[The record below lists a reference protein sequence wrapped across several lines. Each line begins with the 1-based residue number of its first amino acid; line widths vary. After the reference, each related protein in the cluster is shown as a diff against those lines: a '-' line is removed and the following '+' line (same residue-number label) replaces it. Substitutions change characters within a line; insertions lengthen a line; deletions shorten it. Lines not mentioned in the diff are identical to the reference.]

1 MFIMK
6 LAIVLIAAEI
16 GGYISRKLKQPT
28 VLGRL
33 LMGVVIGPSVLDLVE
48 PTETLVHMS
57 ELGVILL
64 MFIAGLETDIR
75 QLLESGKSSSLIA
88 MGGVLLPLALGTGV
102 SMLFGM
108 SAVEGVFVGVI
119 LCATSVS
126 ISVET
131 LREIDK
137 LKTKQGIAILS
148 AAVIDDVI
156 GIVLLSLVTGF
167 VKPGAGQSAAAVILK
182 IICFFVLA
190 VFIGIIAVKLAKWFF
205 RSKVITGQIAIVG
218 LIFCLV
224 MGFVSEELG
233 VAAITGAYIAGII
246 LSVTPFRNKVT
257 KSVQELSYI
266 LLTPVFFVVTG
277 MKVDVEYLMKG
288 WVFGLALLAAAV
300 IGKLVGCGAIARL
313 AGFKGHESIQVG
325 IGMIPRGEVVL
336 IITDMGLRLGVI
348 PDSVF
353 AAVIFIILATTIITP
368 PVLKSSFDRSE
379 RLVA

>member
-1 MFIMK
+1 MFIIK

-33 LMGVVIGPSVLDLVE
+33 LMGVVIGPSVLGLVE
-48 PTETLVHMS
+48 PSETLTHLS

-64 MFIAGLETDIR
+64 MFIAGLETDLR
-75 QLLESGKSSSLIA
+75 QLIESGKSSSLIA
-88 MGGVLLPLALGTGV
+88 MGGVLLPLVLGTGV

-108 SAVEGVFVGVI
+108 SAIEGVFVGVI

-156 GIVLLSLVTGF
+156 GIVLLSLITGF
-167 VKPGAGQSAAAVILK
+167 VKPGAGQSVVIVVLK
-182 IICFFVLA
+182 ILGFFVLA
-190 VFIGIIAVKLAKWFF
+190 IFVGIIVVKLAKWFF
-205 RSKVITGQIAIVG
+205 RTKVVTGHIAIMG

-224 MGFVSEELG
+224 MGFASEELG

-257 KSVQELSYI
+257 KGIQEVSYI

-277 MKVDVEYLMKG
+277 MRVDISYLMKG

-300 IGKLVGCGAIARL
+300 IGKLVGCGVIAGL
-313 AGFKGHESIQVG
+313 AGFNRQESMQIG

-336 IITDMGLRLGVI
+336 IITDMGLRFGVI

-353 AAVIFIILATTIITP
+353 AAVIFIVLATTIITP
-368 PVLKSSFDRSE
+368 PVLKSLSDRSAK
-379 RLVA
+379 LAA